1 MFSLEYINYIYS
13 LIYYIFFFKI
23 IIGLYILQ
31 VLVCKQKEEKEID
44 HEDDNG
50 PIYYDNEDH
59 LNNLLN
65 FVLDQLYAKKQIE
78 FVSDGNNDF
87 CDYKYNV
94 NIKTQKMIKN
104 TFS

>member
-1 MFSLEYINYIYS
+1 MFFLEFINYIYS
-13 LIYYIFFFKI
+13 LINYIFFFKI

-59 LNNLLN
+59 LNEIQLKIKKEIDHDEGKLN
-65 FVLDQLYAKKQIE
+65 KIQI
-78 FVSDGNNDF
+78 SKNNMTLI
-87 CDYKYNV
+87 
-94 NIKTQKMIKN
+94 NI
-104 TFS
+104 

>member
-59 LNNLLN
+59 LNEIQLKIKKEIDHDEGKLN
-65 FVLDQLYAKKQIE
+65 KIQI
-78 FVSDGNNDF
+78 SKNNMTLI
-87 CDYKYNV
+87 
-94 NIKTQKMIKN
+94 NI
-104 TFS
+104 

>member
-1 MFSLEYINYIYS
+1 MFSLEYINYIHS

-59 LNNLLN
+59 LNEIQLKIKKEIDHDEGKLN
-65 FVLDQLYAKKQIE
+65 KIQI
-78 FVSDGNNDF
+78 SKNNMTLI
-87 CDYKYNV
+87 
-94 NIKTQKMIKN
+94 NI
-104 TFS
+104 